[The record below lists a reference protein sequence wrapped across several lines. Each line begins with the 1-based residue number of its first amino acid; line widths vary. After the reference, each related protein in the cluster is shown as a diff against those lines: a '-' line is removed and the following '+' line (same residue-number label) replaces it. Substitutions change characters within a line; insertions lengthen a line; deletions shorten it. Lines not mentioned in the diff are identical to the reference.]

1 MGISNSAVLV
11 ELNVSTWGASK
22 LDRDVTDTVN
32 TNNNASSDASKVYKN
47 LAAGSTVVSDISKY
61 AAKIRLYH
69 NTMTMAWASKGA
81 RLLPTSLVLE
91 YKQAMNNMKITYDNM
106 CNKFY
111 CDYYNIVATA
121 QAKLNGMYKAEDYPT
136 LAQVQEKY
144 GFKLVFSP
152 LPDTGDWR
160 LDIAAEELREL
171 AASYEADF
179 NTRLAEAVRTPWDKL
194 YKELTALSAKL
205 NDEGTD
211 SDKKKRYHDS
221 LIENPQELC
230 RLLTHL
236 NVTNDPKLEQ
246 ARKELERAILGVD
259 IEDIKESELVR
270 HDVKT
275 RVDAI
280 LEKFDW

>member
-111 CDYYNIVATA
+111 ADYYNIVATA

-136 LAQVQEKY
+136 LAQVQDKY

-160 LDIAAEELREL
+160 LDIAAEELKDL

-179 NTRLAEAVRTPWDKL
+179 NDRLAEAVRTPWEKL
-194 YKELTALSAKL
+194 YKELTALSVKL

-211 SDKKKRYHDS
+211 PDKKKRYHDS
-221 LIENPQELC
+221 LIDNPQELC

-246 ARKELERAILGVD
+246 ARKELELAILGVD

>member
-32 TNNNASSDASKVYKN
+32 HNNHASADASKVYKN
-47 LAAGSTVVSDISKY
+47 LAAGSNLVSDISKY

-69 NTMTMAWASKGA
+69 NSMTMPWASKGA

-91 YKQAMNNMKITYDNM
+91 YKQTMNNMQITYDNM
-106 CNKFY
+106 CNKLY
-111 CDYYNIVATA
+111 ANYANIVATA
-121 QAKLNGMYKAEDYPT
+121 QAKLNGMFKESDYPS
-136 LAQVQEKY
+136 LYQVQEKY

-160 LDIAAEELREL
+160 LDVAADELKEL
-171 AASYEADF
+171 ALSYESDF
-179 NTRLAEAVRTPWDKL
+179 NERLAKAVRTPWEKL
-194 YKELTALSAKL
+194 HKELTAMSEKL
-205 NDEGTD
+205 NDEGRD
-211 SDKKKRYHDS
+211 PDKKMRYFDS

-236 NVTNDPKLEQ
+236 NVTNYPKLEE
-246 ARKELERAILGVD
+246 ARRDLERALLGVD
-259 IEDIKESELVR
+259 IEDIKESEVIR

>member
-1 MGISNSAVLV
+1 MGIAQSSMLV

-69 NTMTMAWASKGA
+69 NTMTMPWASKGA

-111 CDYYNIVATA
+111 ADYYNIVATA

-136 LAQVQEKY
+136 LAQVQDKY

-160 LDIAAEELREL
+160 LDVAADELKEL

-179 NTRLAEAVRTPWDKL
+179 NDRLAEAVRTPWEKL
-194 YKELTALSAKL
+194 YKELTALSNKL

-211 SDKKKRYHDS
+211 PDKKKRYHDS
-221 LIENPQELC
+221 LIDNPQELC
-230 RLLTHL
+230 RILTHL

-246 ARKELERAILGVD
+246 ARKELELAILGVD
-259 IEDIKESELVR
+259 IEDIKESEVIR